1 MFKDKR
7 QKTKDKRQ
15 QTTDKSNYMPFDIYD
30 FTSLTQWID
39 TSLQNA
45 MSPFWTIV
53 VEMLIVGVLILLF
66 YALIGLF
73 LVYAE
78 RKVCAFMQNRL
89 GPNRVGPF
97 GMFQTIA
104 DLVKLL
110 LVELIP
116 IRKADKFLFN
126 LAPFIVIIASFMAIA
141 AIPFAKGLHA
151 IDLNIGV
158 LYVIAVS
165 AMGVIGI
172 LLAGWSSNNKYSLI
186 GAMRSGAQIVSYE
199 LSVGLSLITVVI
211 LAGSMQLS
219 EIVTAQADGWFI
231 FKGHIPAFIAFV
243 IFLIASTAETN
254 RGPFDLAEAESELT
268 AGYHTEYSGI
278 KFAFF
283 FLAEYIN
290 MFIVASIAATVFLGG
305 WMPFHIGH
313 WDGFNHIM
321 DFIPPFIWFIVKAF
335 FVVFLMMWFKWT
347 FPRLR
352 IDQLLTL
359 EWKYLLPINL
369 VNVLIMSFIVLMGWH
384 F

>member
-1 MFKDKR
+1 M
-7 QKTKDKRQ
+7 TKEVFYDLSIL
-15 QTTDKSNYMPFDIYD
+15 TSWIDKS
-30 FTSLTQWID
+30 L
-39 TSLQNA
+39 NA
-45 MSPFWTIV
+45 VCSPFWATAW
-53 VEMLIVGVLILLF
+53 EMIIIGVAILVF
-66 YALIGLF
+66 YALVGLF

-78 RKVCAFMQNRL
+78 RKICAFFQCRV
-89 GPNRVGPF
+89 GPNRVGPYGF
-97 GMFQTIA
+97 FQTIA
-104 DLVKLL
+104 DLFKLL
-110 LVELIP
+110 MKELVP
-116 IRKADKFLFN
+116 IKQADNLLFN
-126 LAPFIVIIASFMAIA
+126 IAPFIVIAASFLAIA

-151 IDLNIGV
+151 IDFNIGI

-165 AMGVIGI
+165 SMGVIGV

-199 LSVGLSLITVVI
+199 LSVGLSLITIIV
-211 LAGSMQLS
+211 LAGTMQLS
-219 EIVTAQADGWFI
+219 TIVELQKDTWFI
-231 FKGHIPAFIAFV
+231 FQGHISSILAFI

-268 AGYHTEYSGI
+268 AGFHTEYSGI

-283 FLAEYIN
+283 FLAEFMN

-305 WMPFHIGH
+305 WMPFHIGG
-313 WDGFNHIM
+313 WYGFNHVM
-321 DFIPPFIWFIVKAF
+321 DWIPPFFWYLFKTAFVIWM
-335 FVVFLMMWFKWT
+335 MMWFKWT

-369 VNVLIMSFIVLMGWH
+369 VNVLLMALIVLMGWH

>member
-1 MFKDKR
+1 MNF
-7 QKTKDKRQ
+7 
-15 QTTDKSNYMPFDIYD
+15 SIYD
-30 FTSLTQWID
+30 FTSFNQWID
-39 TSLQNA
+39 KFLNDNLN
-45 MSPFWTIV
+45 PFWAVV
-53 VEMLIVGVLILLF
+53 VELTIIGLVVLLF
-66 YALIGLF
+66 YALVGLF

-78 RKVCAFMQNRL
+78 RKVCAFMQNRV
-89 GPNRVGPF
+89 GPNRVGPY
-97 GMFQTIA
+97 GIFQTIA
-104 DLVKLL
+104 DLFKLL
-110 LVELIP
+110 MKELIH
-116 IRKADKFLFN
+116 IKSADTFLFN
-126 LAPFIVIIASFMAIA
+126 IAPFIVIIASFMAIA

-151 IDLNIGV
+151 IDFDIGI

-165 AMGVIGI
+165 SLGVVGV

-199 LSVGLSLITVVI
+199 LSVGLSLLTIIV
-211 LAGSMQLS
+211 LAGTMQFS
-219 EIVTAQADGWFI
+219 QIVEGQANGWFL
-231 FKGHIPAFIAFV
+231 FKGHIPAFVAFV

-268 AGYHTEYSGI
+268 AGFHTEYSGI

-283 FLAEYIN
+283 FLAEYMN

-305 WMPFHIGH
+305 WMPFHVGG
-313 WDGFNHIM
+313 WEGFNRVM
-321 DFIPPFIWFIVKAF
+321 DFIPPLFWYFGKTAFII
-335 FVVFLMMWFKWT
+335 FLMMWFKWT

-369 VNVLIMSFIVLMGWH
+369 VNILIMAFVVLMGWH

>member
-1 MFKDKR
+1 MRLVIAAQNISKFSEPWWKVL
-7 QKTKDKRQ
+7 
-15 QTTDKSNYMPFDIYD
+15 YD
-30 FTSLTQWID
+30 FSSLTKNID
-39 TSLQNA
+39 TGLHNA
-45 MSPFWTIV
+45 MSPFLVTIT
-53 VEMLIVGVLILLF
+53 EMLIIGVLILIF
-66 YALIGLF
+66 YALVGLF

-97 GMFQTIA
+97 GLFQTIA

-110 LVELIP
+110 LVELVP
-116 IRKADKFLFN
+116 IKNADKFLFN

-141 AIPFAKGLHA
+141 AIPFANGLHA

-165 AMGVIGI
+165 AMGVIGV

-186 GAMRSGAQIVSYE
+186 GAIRSGAQIVSYE
-199 LSVGLSLITVVI
+199 LSVGLALITVVI
-211 LAGSMQLS
+211 LAGTMQFS
-219 EIVTAQADGWFI
+219 EIVEAQRTGWFI
-231 FKGHIPAFIAFV
+231 FKGHIPAFIAFI
-243 IFLIASTAETN
+243 IFLISSTAETN

-283 FLAEYIN
+283 FLAEYMN

-305 WMPFHIGH
+305 WMPFHVGH
-313 WDGFNHIM
+313 WDGFNNVM
-321 DFIPPFIWFIVKAF
+321 DYIPPFIWYIGKTF
-335 FVVFLMMWFKWT
+335 FVIFLMMWFKWT

-369 VNVLIMSFIVLMGWH
+369 VNVLVMAFVVLMGWH

>member
-1 MFKDKR
+1 MLFANVATSSVLSSAEPWWKVL
-7 QKTKDKRQ
+7 
-15 QTTDKSNYMPFDIYD
+15 YD
-30 FTSLTQWID
+30 FSSLTHSIN
-39 TSLQNA
+39 TGLSNL
-45 MSPFWTIV
+45 MSPFWTTV
-53 VEMLIVGVLILLF
+53 TEMLIIGVLILMF
-66 YALIGLF
+66 YAVVGLF

-89 GPNRVGPF
+89 GPNRIGPF
-97 GMFQTIA
+97 GIFQTIA

-110 LVELIP
+110 FVELIR
-116 IRKADKFLFN
+116 IKNADRFLFN
-126 LAPFIVIIASFMAIA
+126 LAPFIVIIAGFMALA
-141 AIPFAKGLHA
+141 AIPFANGLHA

-165 AMGVIGI
+165 AMGVIGV

-199 LSVGLSLITVVI
+199 LSVRLALITVVI

-219 EIVTAQADGWFI
+219 VIVEAQRNGWFI
-231 FKGHIPAFIAFV
+231 FKGHIPAFIAFI
-243 IFLIASTAETN
+243 IFIISSTAETN

-283 FLAEYIN
+283 FLAEYMN

-305 WMPFHIGH
+305 WMPFHVSSWI
-313 WDGFNHIM
+313 GFNHIM
-321 DFIPPFIWFIVKAF
+321 DFIPPFVWYIGKTF
-335 FVVFLMMWFKWT
+335 FVIFIMMWFKWT

-369 VNVLIMSFIVLMGWH
+369 VNVLVMAFIVLMGWH

>member
-1 MFKDKR
+1 
-7 QKTKDKRQ
+7 
-15 QTTDKSNYMPFDIYD
+15 MPFDIYD
-30 FTSLTQWID
+30 FTSLTRWID
-39 TSLQNA
+39 TGLHNA
-45 MSPFWTIV
+45 MSPFWAVV
-53 VEMLIVGVLILLF
+53 VEMLIIGVLILLF

-78 RKVCAFMQNRL
+78 RKVCALMQNRL
-89 GPNRVGPF
+89 GPNRVGPL
-97 GMFQTIA
+97 GIFQTIA

-110 LVELIP
+110 LVELVP
-116 IRKADKFLFN
+116 IKNADKFLFN

-141 AIPFAKGLHA
+141 AIPFARGLHA

-158 LYVIAVS
+158 FYVIAVS
-165 AMGVIGI
+165 AMGVIGV

-186 GAMRSGAQIVSYE
+186 GAIRSGAQIVSYE
-199 LSVGLSLITVVI
+199 LSVGLSLITIVI

-219 EIVTAQADGWFI
+219 EIVQAQSTGWFI
-231 FKGHIPAFIAFV
+231 FKGHISAFIAFV

-283 FLAEYIN
+283 FLAEYMN

-305 WMPFHIGH
+305 WMPFHVGN
-313 WDGFNHIM
+313 WEAFNHVM
-321 DFIPPFIWFIVKAF
+321 DLIPPFIWYIVKTF
-335 FVVFLMMWFKWT
+335 FVIFLMMWFKWT

-359 EWKYLLPINL
+359 EWKYLLPLNL
-369 VNVLIMSFIVLMGWH
+369 INVLVMSFLVLMGWH

>member
-1 MFKDKR
+1 
-7 QKTKDKRQ
+7 
-15 QTTDKSNYMPFDIYD
+15 MPFDIYD
-30 FTSLTQWID
+30 FTSFTEWVD
-39 TSLQNA
+39 RSLLNV
-45 MSPFWTIV
+45 MSPFWTTIT
-53 VEMLIVGVLILLF
+53 ELLIIGILILLF

-97 GMFQTIA
+97 GIFQTIA
-104 DLVKLL
+104 DLFKLL
-110 LVELIP
+110 FKELVRI
-116 IRKADKFLFN
+116 KNADGFLFN

-151 IDLNIGV
+151 IDFNIGV

-165 AMGVIGI
+165 SMGVVGI

-219 EIVTAQADGWFI
+219 EIVEAQRAGWFI
-231 FKGHIPAFIAFV
+231 FRGHIPAFIAFI
-243 IFLIASTAETN
+243 IFLISSTAETN

-305 WMPFHIGH
+305 WMPFHVGS
-313 WDGFNHIM
+313 WEGFNHIM
-321 DFIPPFIWFIVKAF
+321 DFIPPFIWYIGKTF
-335 FVVFLMMWFKWT
+335 FVIFLMMWFKWT

-359 EWKYLLPINL
+359 EWKYLLPVNL
-369 VNVLIMSFIVLMGWH
+369 VNVLIMAFIVLMGWH

>member
-1 MFKDKR
+1 MLPDIV
-7 QKTKDKRQ
+7 TNSSI
-15 QTTDKSNYMPFDIYD
+15 TTSSEPWWKVIYD
-30 FTSLTQWID
+30 FSSLTQWVD
-39 TSLQNA
+39 VSLRNS
-45 MSPFWTIV
+45 MSSFWATTT
-53 VEMLIVGVLILLF
+53 EMLIIGVLILLF

-97 GMFQTIA
+97 GIFQTIA
-104 DLVKLL
+104 DLFKLL
-110 LVELIP
+110 FKELIP
-116 IRKADKFLFN
+116 IKNADGFLFN

-158 LYVIAVS
+158 LYVVAVS
-165 AMGVIGI
+165 AMGVIGV

-199 LSVGLSLITVVI
+199 LSVGLSIVTIVI

-219 EIVTAQADGWFI
+219 VIVEAQRDGWFI
-231 FKGHIPAFIAFV
+231 FKGHIPAFIAFI
-243 IFLIASTAETN
+243 IFLISSTAETN

-305 WMPFHIGH
+305 WMPFHVGN
-313 WDGFNHIM
+313 WEGFNHIM
-321 DFIPPFIWFIVKAF
+321 DFIPPFIWYIGKTF
-335 FVVFLMMWFKWT
+335 FVIFMMMWFKWT

-369 VNVLIMSFIVLMGWH
+369 VNVLIMAFIVLMGWH

>member
-1 MFKDKR
+1 MLPDIVAINNSPSLPRPWWKV
-7 QKTKDKRQ
+7 
-15 QTTDKSNYMPFDIYD
+15 IYD
-30 FTSLTQWID
+30 FSSLTTWID
-39 TSLQNA
+39 TSLHSS
-45 MSPFWTIV
+45 MSSFWATIT
-53 VEMLIVGVLILLF
+53 ELLIIGVLILLF
-66 YALIGLF
+66 YALVGLF

-97 GMFQTIA
+97 GIFQTIA
-104 DLVKLL
+104 DLFKLL
-110 LVELIP
+110 FKELVP
-116 IRKADKFLFN
+116 IKNADSFLFN

-151 IDLNIGV
+151 IDMNIGV

-165 AMGVIGI
+165 AMGVIGV

-199 LSVGLSLITVVI
+199 LSVGLALITIVI
-211 LAGSMQLS
+211 MAGSMQLS
-219 EIVTAQADGWFI
+219 VIVEAQRDGWFL
-231 FKGHIPAFIAFV
+231 FKGHIPAFIAFI
-243 IFLIASTAETN
+243 IFLISSTAETN

-305 WMPFHIGH
+305 WMPFHVGH
-313 WDGFNHIM
+313 WEGFNHIM
-321 DFIPPFIWFIVKAF
+321 DFIPPFLWYIGKT
-335 FVVFLMMWFKWT
+335 FVVIFIMMWFKWT

-369 VNVLIMSFIVLMGWH
+369 VNVLIMAFIVLMGWH